1 MAKKKAKSATP
12 IKQENEKAT
21 LSDAL
26 DNDVLLKLKA
36 AKKEMTAK
44 IEAEESERQEK
55 LRRERVE
62 REKNKSFAELLDEFG
77 DSGSKTDRKSVV

>member
-12 IKQENEKAT
+12 VKREDEKAT
-21 LSDAL
+21 LSEAL
-26 DNDVLLKLKA
+26 GNDVLLKLIA

-44 IEAEESERQEK
+44 IEAEEAERQEK
-55 LRRERVE
+55 LRRERIE

-77 DSGSKTDRKSVV
+77 DSGTKY